1 MRGGGGVVH
10 VWGGG
15 GGLREYLRRLELKP
29 ELKQIFSF
37 SRNLFGFRKQ
47 VVWLQYVKKS
57 VKLELTFLRK

>member
-1 MRGGGGVVH
+1 VH